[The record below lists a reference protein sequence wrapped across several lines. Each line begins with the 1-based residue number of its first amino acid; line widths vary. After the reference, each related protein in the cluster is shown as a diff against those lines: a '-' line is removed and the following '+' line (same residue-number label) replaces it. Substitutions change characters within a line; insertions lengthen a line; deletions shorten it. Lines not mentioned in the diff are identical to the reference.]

1 MLNSVLY
8 TEKNDVEHTGVWVYV
23 CLHVLMVRAALRK
36 EASERA
42 HQDRKRTRHITHDT
56 LCSRLPLI
64 VSSHTEI
71 ASGQYKDLSA
81 QGAVLKNLFKH
92 SMC

>member
-1 MLNSVLY
+1 MF
-8 TEKNDVEHTGVWVYV
+8 V
-23 CLHVLMVRAALRK
+23 CLHVLMIRAALRK
-36 EASERA
+36 EAFERTQ
-42 HQDRKRTRHITHDT
+42 QDRKRTRHITHDT
-56 LCSRLPLI
+56 LCSRLPLN

-81 QGAVLKNLFKH
+81 LGAVLRNLFKH